1 MDHQL
6 LHFLYCIEVRILS
19 KDTWSRNMEACGGIT
34 IMLPP
39 RLKILNVVIRSGTK
53 TCMTYLETT
62 SLGTRHP
69 TYFIKHCKPL
79 NHNSNL
85 LANIFQCVFFKL
97 NFAIVKQRIQNIY
110 GLINH
115 LSIQISN
122 MESNSSHS
130 RRNTG

>member
-53 TCMTYLETT
+53 TCMAYLETT

-69 TYFIKHCKPL
+69 TY
-79 NHNSNL
+79 SNL